1 MAKTLLILRHGKAE
15 PAEGVDQTDFE
26 RSLTARGESN
36 SRAIGSYIARKGLT
50 PDLIVTSKAARAL
63 LTAQN
68 VAGKCGDPPL
78 DENETVYGAY
88 SNDLL
93 TIILELDDSLS
104 TVMIVGHNPTLE
116 NVVDELTDGYDTVMK
131 TCSLAIL
138 KTTKKSWSE
147 IQNGDFKLIALQNPR
162 DIDPTP

>member
-15 PAEGVDQTDFE
+15 SAERVDKTDFE
-26 RSLTARGESN
+26 RTLTARGESN
-36 SRAIGSYIARKGLT
+36 SRAIGIYVAEKGLT
-50 PDLIVTSKAARAL
+50 PDLIVTSMAARAL
-63 LTAQN
+63 ATARNIAAQ
-68 VAGKCGDPPL
+68 CGDVAL
-78 DENETVYGAY
+78 EENDTVYGAY

-93 TIILELDDSLS
+93 SIILELDESLS

-116 NVVDELTDGYDTVMK
+116 NIVDELTDSYDTVMK

-147 IQNGDFKLIALQNPR
+147 IQIGDFKLIALQNPR
-162 DIDPTP
+162 DLDTTL